1 MCESKGT
8 ESPRIVMFLKNGELR
23 KNSTAGNG
31 VVVDK
36 AQVVTVLDLII
47 AVFAVF
53 YVFDLAYHSFE
64 ESSTDMHYTDKKSKK
79 SHQLAKTL
87 NKTLRK

>member
-1 MCESKGT
+1 MCELKDT

-23 KNSTAGNG
+23 KISIAGNG

-36 AQVVTVLDLII
+36 AQVVTVLDLFI

-53 YVFDLAYHSFE
+53 YVFDLVYLQSCSQLLRIFNGQALHR
-64 ESSTDMHYTDKKSKK
+64 SKVK
-79 SHQLAKTL
+79 EIPSI
-87 NKTLRK
+87 R

>member
-1 MCESKGT
+1 MCESKDT

-23 KNSTAGNG
+23 KISIAGEG

-53 YVFDLAYHSFE
+53 YVFNLGLPPIFLTASKNLLRT
-64 ESSTDMHYTDKKSKK
+64 SLTPIKSQRNSIIKPK
-79 SHQLAKTL
+79 L
-87 NKTLRK
+87 

>member
-1 MCESKGT
+1 MCESKDT

-23 KNSTAGNG
+23 KISIAGNG

-53 YVFDLAYHSFE
+53 YIFDLVYLQSCSQLLRIFYEQALHRSKVEEIPPISQNFE
-64 ESSTDMHYTDKKSKK
+64 
-79 SHQLAKTL
+79 
-87 NKTLRK
+87 

>member
-1 MCESKGT
+1 MVIFVKK
-8 ESPRIVMFLKNGELR
+8 RQIR
-23 KNSTAGNG
+23 KISIAGNG

-53 YVFDLAYHSFE
+53 YVFDLVYLQSCSQLLRIFYEQALHRSKVEEIPPISQNFE
-64 ESSTDMHYTDKKSKK
+64 
-79 SHQLAKTL
+79 
-87 NKTLRK
+87 